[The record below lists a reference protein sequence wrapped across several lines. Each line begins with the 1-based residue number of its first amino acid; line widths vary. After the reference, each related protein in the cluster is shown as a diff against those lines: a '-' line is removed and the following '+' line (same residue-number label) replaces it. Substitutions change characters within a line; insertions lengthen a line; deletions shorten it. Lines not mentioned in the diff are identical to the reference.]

1 MKVSFLA
8 IFPVCIVLALCSVV
22 FAETNVYLINS
33 TPYTFDI
40 SMKQTGDL
48 TLHAGKNYDQEVARV
63 NPWQAKT
70 KIAFFN
76 RNVGIK
82 KDKYYQFMLD
92 LTTDQLPSHVMTLK
106 QQIKGKPVGS
116 DLYVGFDYS
125 NNEGEWTT
133 SKIGHWQ
140 DPIFL
145 SCKDAT
151 GVEQIL
157 MIRYRTYE
165 AGSYNDIEYVISF
178 KPEPDKNISYTTPN
192 TENKPCQLNLLSWN
206 LYLLTVEPLGIT
218 FYSKPKV
225 MERAKRVAEAIGG
238 SYDVLVLNELFD
250 DDARKVILEGL
261 KEQGYKY
268 ATCILGQGLALP
280 GKGVEES
287 IDQPYIVDFSDSK
300 FGSDNHYT
308 IGGTGRGGGLA
319 GGFQNGG
326 VIIISKWPIDAAR
339 EIVFRRGSPEDKHA
353 RKGCVYARINK
364 NGFRYNVFGT
374 HPEAVDR
381 SIRKEQL
388 ETIEAFI
395 KMQNIPAAEP
405 VIIAGD
411 MNVNRYDTQHEYDNM
426 LQYLNAQDPWSGKG
440 ERYSADFNKNIL
452 NIMQLMA
459 LNPKD
464 TKRDAYPKNL
474 DYILYS
480 KSHAQPLKASSEVRV
495 PTSKPYRLDDLNL
508 DVYVL
513 SDHHALYG
521 YFMFPCLSTGKK

>member
-1 MKVSFLA
+1 MKASCLTIFLVG
-8 IFPVCIVLALCSVV
+8 ILFALCSVV

-48 TLHAGKNYDQEVARV
+48 TLLVGKNYDQEVARV

-82 KDKYYQFMLD
+82 KDKYYQFMLN
-92 LTTDQLPSHVMTLK
+92 LTTPQLPSRVMTLK
-106 QQIKGKPVGS
+106 QQIKGKAVGS
-116 DLYVGFDYS
+116 TLYVGFDS
-125 NNEGEWTT
+125 TGNVSEWTT
-133 SKIGHWQ
+133 SKTIRWHS
-140 DPIFL
+140 PIFF
-145 SCKDAT
+145 SCKDLQ
-151 GVEQIL
+151 GVVQTF

-165 AGSYNDIEYVISF
+165 AGSYNDIEYVISY

-192 TENKPCQLNLLSWN
+192 TEGDSCQLNLLSWN

-238 SYDVLVLNELFD
+238 SYDVLMLCEVFD

-280 GKGVEES
+280 GKGMEES
-287 IDQPYIVDFSDSK
+287 IDQPFIVDFNNSK
-300 FGSDNHYT
+300 FGSDVHYT

-326 VIIISKWPIDAAR
+326 VIIVSKWPIETAR
-339 EIVFRRGSPEDKHA
+339 EIVFKRGSPEDKHA
-353 RKGCVYARINK
+353 RKGCVYAKINK
-364 NGFRYNVFGT
+364 NGFIYNIFGT
-374 HPEAVDR
+374 HPEAVDKT
-381 SIRKEQL
+381 IRKEQL
-388 ETIEAFI
+388 ETIAAFV

-405 VIIAGD
+405 VIMAGD
-411 MNVNRYDTQHEYDNM
+411 MNVDRYDAQHEYDNM
-426 LQYLNAQDPWSGKG
+426 LSYLHAKDPWSGKG

-452 NIMQLMA
+452 NILQLMA

-480 KSHAQPLKASSEVRV
+480 LAHAQPIKASSEVRI
-495 PTSKPYRLDDLNL
+495 PISKSYRLDDLNL
-508 DVYVL
+508 DIYVL

-521 YFMFPCLSTGKK
+521 YFTFPCR